1 MTFAEDETYRYIRNN
16 HSQFCIVDVLEIL
29 PFLACLTP
37 SDQDRLRASYIRIGN
52 RDTVWELFNSLKRRS
67 GWVASL
73 IQALKACELTD
84 LAEIVA
90 SVYQSHLP
98 RNQIC
103 PPAPMEPRSVPTE
116 IPGPT
121 AAPSASLNGY
131 REDQPSYPTPVQ
143 DTQPT
148 ETLGER
154 SEQNPLAPSSG
165 AVPRRPEG
173 PLEPSSALTAA
184 VSPLTSIRCQ
194 EQDTGQGSAPTA
206 GMVSSPTSPR
216 GPVSP
221 SVSFQ
226 PLSRTTPRAS
236 RLPGPPVSAPST
248 GTSSKVAGLGPAGSA
263 GDQAEATIYSSKTGV
278 PAASVTTSTVLTKV
292 PTMPGSA
299 LPSKGPTSPASTS
312 LAPSKL
318 PTMPGNALPSKGPTS
333 PAPSKLPTMPANTV
347 ASKGPTSPA
356 PSKLPTLKPPA
367 VMTSTIPPSKL
378 PTNSMRAGSVPR
390 SRRPEETPVAPA
402 PAGPCGGNSPR
413 PEGTL
418 SSEVELS
425 KPEELV
431 SRLDSQP
438 FSGTSQDLAISYS
451 DSLDSESSN
460 FPEENEYVSQTV
472 GSFAIHL
479 TESPSAD
486 LLGANSGLQ
495 AALKSPMHEKPKVEA
510 PGTTPGSWAAW
521 LGMAAAGALLATVL
535 AVLYRR
541 RLHQ

>member
-1 MTFAEDETYRYIRNN
+1 MMTFAEDETYRYIRNN
-16 HSQFCIVDVLEIL
+16 HSQFCVVDVLEIL

-52 RDTVWELFNSLKRRS
+52 RDTVWELFNILKRRS

-73 IQALKACELTD
+73 IKALKACELTE
-84 LAEIVA
+84 LAEIVT

-121 AAPSASLNGY
+121 AAPNASLNGY

-143 DTQPT
+143 DTRPP

-165 AVPRRPEG
+165 AVPRRPGG
-173 PLEPSSALTAA
+173 PLEPSSTLTA
-184 VSPLTSIRCQ
+184 VSPLTSVRCQ
-194 EQDTGQGSAPTA
+194 EQDTEPGSGPTA

-248 GTSSKVAGLGPAGSA
+248 GTSSKVAGSAPEGSA
-263 GDQAEATIYSSKTGV
+263 HDQAEATIYSSKTGV

-292 PTMPGSA
+292 PTMPGSTM
-299 LPSKGPTSPASTS
+299 PSKWPTSPAPTS
-312 LAPSKL
+312 LAPTSPA
-318 PTMPGNALPSKGPTS
+318 PTSPAPTS
-333 PAPSKLPTMPANTV
+333 PAPSKLPTMPGNTV

-356 PSKLPTLKPPA
+356 PSKLPTLRPPA
-367 VMTSTIPPSKL
+367 VMTSTMPPSKL
-378 PTNSMRAGSVPR
+378 PTNSMRVGSVPS

-402 PAGPCGGNSPR
+402 PAGRGGGRSPR

-418 SSEVELS
+418 SSELELS
-425 KPEELV
+425 KPGELV

-479 TESPSAD
+479 SESPSAD

-510 PGTTPGSWAAW
+510 PGPTPGSWAAW
-521 LGMAAAGALLATVL
+521 LGMAAAGVLLATVL
-535 AVLYRR
+535 TVLYRH
-541 RLHQ
+541 RLHR